1 MWVYE
6 SLSCKRFYSFS
17 SSVSFHEAFDFK
29 QTSIASWGPYIN
41 SGGVCGGEVWVG
53 GAGAVQGR
61 GGGGGGGAGAGAGPA
76 EVVEVRARAHT
87 HTHTDEDN
95 TLSRTC
101 DRYSTAHLRAA
112 RPCAAS
118 PAGHGMASAAWS
130 RGEGPLGEGVTR
142 RGSRGEEVT

>member
-1 MWVYE
+1 MAVFAAVR
-6 SLSCKRFYSFS
+6 C
-17 SSVSFHEAFDFK
+17 
-29 QTSIASWGPYIN
+29 G
-41 SGGVCGGEVWVG
+41 SGGLGPFRAEEVEEV
-53 GAGAVQGR
+53 AELALEP
-61 GGGGGGGAGAGAGPA
+61 GPP
-76 EVVEVRARAHT
+76 RWSRCARAHT